1 MATSC
6 EVVKRCLKIWLI
18 LLHEWLGYQG
28 PGPLKKEIEYEGD
41 SKNIKNKYRM
51 LAYLRSRSIC
61 LCTKDII
68 GSSSSAVKSTCC
80 EGKVATPG
88 NAKSLVTVYAL
99 PCHLGRAVRRA
110 RERFGSLAM
119 LLLLLISGFSVKT
132 LSRSLVQKLSSRA
145 CLCWSLLVLRG
156 QYSTLT
162 ERHRRFASIRIIS
175 CRTRKGL
182 KNLCSTNYIRY

>member
-1 MATSC
+1 
-6 EVVKRCLKIWLI
+6 
-18 LLHEWLGYQG
+18 
-28 PGPLKKEIEYEGD
+28 
-41 SKNIKNKYRM
+41 M

-80 EGKVATPG
+80 EGKVATPR

-99 PCHLGRAVRRA
+99 PCQLGRAVRRA
-110 RERFGSLAM
+110 RERYGSLTM

-145 CLCWSLLVLRG
+145 CLCWSLLILRG
-156 QYSTLT
+156 QYSTWT
-162 ERHRRFASIRIIS
+162 ETSALCFYQNYLLQDKERIEKSMFNKLYSIQ
-175 CRTRKGL
+175 
-182 KNLCSTNYIRY
+182 KNLRSGHCWRITCWYEKIFAFKRTFGRFVEEAPQQIFPC